1 MKLFS
6 FLESDVFGTEG
17 SVVRPSN
24 HLMVWFWFSR
34 ATSKAYPQSPKN
46 TKPPYPGSPM
56 KYRLPSFSGQET
68 PKKKADKEKS
78 NKEKEGT
85 LIQEVASSPKEEAPE
100 KHVADRQAT
109 EKHEKHEAMAGKAKS
124 SRGRPSLPNW
134 FFY

>member
-1 MKLFS
+1 
-6 FLESDVFGTEG
+6 
-17 SVVRPSN
+17 
-24 HLMVWFWFSR
+24 
-34 ATSKAYPQSPKN
+34 
-46 TKPPYPGSPM
+46 M
-56 KYRLPSFSGQET
+56 KYHLPSFSGQET